1 MPDLAPLPLFGAQRG
16 PFQAPPDAAEVLEG
30 IVGRQV
36 FASPDGEFSVLRLEV
51 PGQDLPVTIVGS
63 LSHLGEGE
71 TARVTGSWE
80 VHPQYGRRFR
90 TQQAVPILPQTPLGV
105 ERYLATLAGLGPESA
120 RRLVAEFGTGAI
132 EVLENETWRI
142 EQLKGIKGL
151 GKRRIRRAA
160 ADAKVRAQERE
171 VMVFLQGQGIS
182 AAYAAR
188 IRKVYGEAAMIRVRE
203 NPYRLA
209 KDVPGIGF
217 QIADRIA
224 RNMGVDPRAP
234 MRIEAGLLYTLDRAS
249 NEGHCYLPAADLRRR
264 ASAELHVSALPSPA
278 APLGEEDPA
287 PPTPTPAPWMSAA
300 DSLGGPQGWEETL
313 TGEVLESALGALCA
327 TQSLVLE
334 DDGAY
339 LPWLYRTEV
348 SLARRLLDLRDADR
362 PPVPAV
368 PEGSSTGSPTGG
380 GPVLSAG
387 QRRALQLIAQSPVC
401 VITGGPGTGKTTIIR
416 ALVRAWEGAGRTVL
430 LAAPTGRAA
439 KRLSEATGRTA
450 STVHRLLEWAP
461 KEGFRRRSDNP
472 LEVDLLV
479 CDEAS
484 MLDLSLARALSQA
497 VPLGATLLLVGDV
510 DQLPSVGPGRV
521 LGDVIA
527 SQAVPVARLKEIF
540 RQAEGSGI
548 VENAH
553 RILGGE
559 MPLSAARGEQIGDF
573 YFVEADDPVR
583 AQELLTRVLTE
594 RIPRRFGLDPIREV
608 QVLTPMH
615 KGAVG
620 TVELNRVLQGVLNP
634 GSGTGKGELRRGGKV
649 YRVGDKVMQIRND
662 YERDVWNGDVGVI
675 DRVDDEDGLLWV
687 RFDDDREVR
696 YEDADLDQL
705 ELAYAVSVHKSQGSE
720 YPAVV
725 VPLVMQ
731 HYMLLRRN
739 LLYTAVT
746 RGKRLVVLVGSKR
759 ALWRAVQEQGDL
771 LRYTRLSA
779 RLGQ

>member
-1 MPDLAPLPLFGAQRG
+1 MPEPSPLPLFSAQRG
-16 PFQAPPDAAEVLEG
+16 PFQAPPDAAEELEG

-51 PGQDLPVTIVGS
+51 PGQDLPVTIVGA

-71 TARVTGSWE
+71 TARVTGTWE

-90 TQQAVPILPQTPLGV
+90 AQQAVPILPKTQLGV
-105 ERYLATLAGLGPESA
+105 ERYLSTLAGLGPETA
-120 RRLVAEFGTGAI
+120 RRLVAELGVGAI
-132 EVLENETWRI
+132 EILENETWRV
-142 EQLKGIKGL
+142 EQIKGVKGL

-188 IRKVYGEAAMIRVRE
+188 IRKVYGEAAMLRVRE

-234 MRIEAGLLYTLDRAS
+234 MRIEAGILYTLDRAS
-249 NEGHCYLPAADLRRR
+249 NEGHCYLPAGDLRAR
-264 ASAELHVSALPSPA
+264 ASAELHVGALPSA
-278 APLGEEDPA
+278 APPSLPLNEEDA
-287 PPTPTPAPWMSAA
+287 PPPA
-300 DSLGGPQGWEETL
+300 GGFHDPQGWEETL
-313 TGEVLESALGALCA
+313 TGEVLENALAALCA
-327 TQSLVLE
+327 TQSLVVE

-362 PPVPAV
+362 PPVPEV
-368 PEGSSTGSPTGG
+368 PEGSGASAG
-380 GPVLSAG
+380 GPVLSPG

-416 ALVRAWEGAGRTVL
+416 ALVRAWEGAGRQVL

-484 MLDLSLARALSQA
+484 MLDLSLARALAQA

-559 MPLSAARGEQIGDF
+559 MPLSAARGEQAGDF

-583 AQELLTRVLTE
+583 AQELVTRVLTE

-634 GSGTGKGELRRGGKV
+634 GMGKGELRRGGKV

-731 HYMLLRRN
+731 HYVLLRRN